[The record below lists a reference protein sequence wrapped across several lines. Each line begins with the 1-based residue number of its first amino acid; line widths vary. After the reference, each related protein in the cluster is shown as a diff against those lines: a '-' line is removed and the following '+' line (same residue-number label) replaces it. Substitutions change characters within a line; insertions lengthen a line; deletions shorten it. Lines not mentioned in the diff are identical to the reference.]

1 MDKDSRA
8 RWLRDC
14 EQCQGD
20 TKKVLKILRG
30 GGTARPQRKLDID
43 PKSSTST
50 I

>member
-30 GGTARPQRKLDID
+30 GDNSPAKKT
-43 PKSSTST
+43 
-50 I
+50 

>member
-30 GGTARPQRKLDID
+30 GY
-43 PKSSTST
+43 SSPAKKT
-50 I
+50 

>member
-1 MDKDSRA
+1 MDKDSRV

-20 TKKVLKILRG
+20 TKKVLKILK